1 VVSLHRIH
9 EMSKIVVEESPRSCQ
24 VKTEALL
31 KPHLIEVQ
39 RKKFLSFQVSNDPV
53 FSVINILKTTLML
66 HLQKLDGLSLTS
78 TSNIVKYLCGET
90 RSFSSKCNTVHN
102 SASFNMQCS
111 NVVNYA
117 CMQQIF

>member
-53 FSVINILKTTLML
+53 FSVINILKTPLKVRL
-66 HLQKLDGLSLTS
+66 HWQNLYAKTPVISRCNFAFHT
-78 TSNIVKYLCGET
+78 YLG
-90 RSFSSKCNTVHN
+90 N
-102 SASFNMQCS
+102 
-111 NVVNYA
+111 
-117 CMQQIF
+117 